1 MPQEVKLL
9 EIALRM
15 ALREPQS
22 VSQQSLAN
30 LLGAGGGRNRQVRA
44 A

>member
-1 MPQEVKLL
+1 MPLEVKLL
-9 EIALRM
+9 ETALRM
-15 ALREPQS
+15 ALTEPLS

-30 LLGAGGGRNRQVRA
+30 LLGAGEFRNRQVRA